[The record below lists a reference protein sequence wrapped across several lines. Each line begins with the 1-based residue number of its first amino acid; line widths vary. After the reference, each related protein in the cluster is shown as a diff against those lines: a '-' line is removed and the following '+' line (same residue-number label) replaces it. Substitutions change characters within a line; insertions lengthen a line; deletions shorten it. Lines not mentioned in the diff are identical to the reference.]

1 MTGGTNRPFSAQ
13 GHSVYALLR
22 LHFDDEL
29 TQRYVTLHTK
39 LYIKIIY
46 TTAREPQVLTLALG
60 RVEKHLHHHHH
71 DYYYNY
77 KRYLSMTRRVC
88 EAVAWSR

>member
-60 RVEKHLHHHHH
+60 RVEKHHASIIIIMIIIIIINAI
-71 DYYYNY
+71 YP
-77 KRYLSMTRRVC
+77 
-88 EAVAWSR
+88 